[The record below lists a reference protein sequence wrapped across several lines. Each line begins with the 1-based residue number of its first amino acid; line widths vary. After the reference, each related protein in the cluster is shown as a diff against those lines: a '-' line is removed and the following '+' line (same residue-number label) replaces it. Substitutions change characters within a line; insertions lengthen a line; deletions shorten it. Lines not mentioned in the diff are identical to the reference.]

1 MAKQN
6 QDFSKRLDEARRK
19 AGYRWK
25 DLAEAVG
32 INPRSVP
39 NYSRHGR
46 VPEWDI
52 LVEIA
57 QLLNVSCDW
66 LLTGAGEGEGKPAVA
81 QTEATTQL
89 GADQLPEERIRE
101 LLEKAE
107 RVLTVGNKRHAE
119 ALAEV
124 IELWHEVDRKNKSYN

>member
-66 LLTGAGEGEGKPAVA
+66 LLMGAGEDEGNPAVA

-107 RVLTVGNKRHAE
+107 RVLRTGEPRQSK
-119 ALAEV
+119 ALGGV
-124 IELWHEVDRKNKSYN
+124 IEAFIEG